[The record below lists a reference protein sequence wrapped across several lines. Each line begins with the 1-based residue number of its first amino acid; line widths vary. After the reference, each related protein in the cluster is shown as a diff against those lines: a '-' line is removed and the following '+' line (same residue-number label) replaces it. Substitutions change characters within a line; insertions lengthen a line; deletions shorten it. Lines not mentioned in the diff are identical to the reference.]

1 MSVCNLFDHTV
12 PSRLRVVV
20 VWSEQEKWGVY
31 FFAILGVVGGGSAT
45 IIYTLSSEFAL
56 PLCMYTLCHFSA
68 KQLWAGAL
76 LCLLYWALDLSPKSK
91 STKTFW

>member
-1 MSVCNLFDHTV
+1 MFFNQTV
-12 PSRLRVVV
+12 HSRLRVVV
-20 VWSEQEKWGVY
+20 VRKVWVFI
-31 FFAILGVVGGGSAT
+31 FFAILGVVGSET

-56 PLCMYTLCHFSA
+56 PLCMYTLCYFSA
-68 KQLWAGAL
+68 KQLWAGAV